1 MECNVSEVLE
11 FCEAN
16 LLVEDSKKKM
26 RSRKFFLVDDHLVQ
40 ARRERKRLNF
50 LQNCKRYTEAS
61 PTS

>member
-1 MECNVSEVLE
+1 MLE